1 MQSAVWR
8 FFGSRHTA
16 TVVLTFACLV
26 ARPVI
31 PLGAQEVTRE
41 IRNFSDS
48 LDVPFVPSE
57 YVVLDAMFDLA
68 RPTKD
73 DFVIDLGS
81 GDGRIVI
88 TAVKTFGARGYGV
101 DLNGGLVKIANARA
115 AEAGVADRARFYVRD
130 LFKEDIRRASI
141 VTMFLFPE
149 VVLQL
154 RPKLFAQ
161 LRPGSRIVSH
171 DYHLGDWKPDATRWV
186 DVGPPQNM
194 ESIVYYWVVP
204 AKVSGNWVM
213 AVDWTSHFN
222 EPLEYRAIISQH
234 FQDIDGKVD
243 LNSQTLRIHDARL
256 SGDRILFSA
265 TGEIEERIIRHDFAG
280 VVKGHTITG
289 SVRLSGAIQEAT
301 LPWLARRSNAED

>member
-1 MQSAVWR
+1 MQSAVWGL
-8 FFGSRHTA
+8 FTSRRA
-16 TVVLTFACLV
+16 VTVAVIFACLV
-26 ARPVI
+26 ALPVF

-41 IRNFSDS
+41 IRKFSDS
-48 LDVPFVPSE
+48 LDVSFVPSE

-73 DFVIDLGS
+73 DFLIDLGS

-88 TAVKTFGARGYGV
+88 SAAKTFGARGYGV

-130 LFKEDIRRASI
+130 LFKEDISRASI
-141 VTMFLFPE
+141 VTMFLIDE

-171 DYHLGDWKPDATRWV
+171 DYHLGDWKPDSTRWV
-186 DVGPPQNM
+186 DVGPPQNH

-204 AKVSGNWVM
+204 AKVSGNWVLT
-213 AVDWTSHFN
+213 ADYTSLFK
-222 EPLEYRAIISQH
+222 EPLEYRAIINQH

-265 TGEIEERIIRHDFAG
+265 TGEIEESIIRHDFAG
-280 VVKGHTITG
+280 VVNGNTITG
-289 SVRLSGAIQEAT
+289 SVRLSGAIQEVT
-301 LPWLARRSNAED
+301 LPWLARRANAED